1 MKNTKLSLVLASM
14 LALSTS
20 SFADDA
26 SDIAELK
33 QQVKELQEMG
43 QTLIDETSDL
53 KTGFN
58 YTKVDPNQSH
68 AGLGPAASKIYFSKS
83 PLSIGGYGQ
92 MYYSTTTDEGT
103 DAISSETQVKRFVTF
118 FGYKLSDSIIMNTEV
133 EYEGGGTRVN
143 GTGDAVVLEFF
154 YLDFL
159 INEHFNLR
167 AGNYLVPMGYV
178 NQQHEPTIL
187 KTTQR
192 PKTSR
197 FIIPS
202 TWGETGLLAF
212 GYINEDISYKLGFLT
227 ALQPDD
233 SVDTNN
239 TTFTSDKWLRNGRG
253 GSYKI
258 ENPRSAG
265 VARIDYT
272 GLDGLSIGAGVYV
285 DESILMTD
293 IHGEYKLDAL
303 RLYGAYGK
311 VSRSG
316 TLANSTQVTES
327 FGGFLN
333 ASYDFSSL
341 LGQEEEIS
349 LFTQYEKYNPQAQ
362 RADGTQGDDTRDVTF
377 GINYF
382 PIEQVVL
389 KADYVLSKKGD
400 TNLNIASVSLGFIF

>member
-1 MKNTKLSLVLASM
+1 MKNTKLSFALASI

-33 QQVKELQEMG
+33 EQVKELQEMS

-197 FIIPS
+197 YIIPS

-212 GYINEDISYKLGFLT
+212 GDINEDISYKLGFLT
-227 ALQPDD
+227 ALQLDD
-233 SVDTNN
+233 TAG
-239 TTFTSDKWLRNGRG
+239 DKWLRNGRG

-258 ENPRSAG
+258 ENRRSAG
-265 VARIDYT
+265 IARIDYT
-272 GLDGLSIGAGVYV
+272 GLDGLFIGAGVYA

-303 RLYGAYGK
+303 RLYGSYGK
-311 VSRSG
+311 VSR
-316 TLANSTQVTES
+316 
-327 FGGFLN
+327 
-333 ASYDFSSL
+333 
-341 LGQEEEIS
+341 
-349 LFTQYEKYNPQAQ
+349 
-362 RADGTQGDDTRDVTF
+362 
-377 GINYF
+377 
-382 PIEQVVL
+382 
-389 KADYVLSKKGD
+389 
-400 TNLNIASVSLGFIF
+400 

>member
-1 MKNTKLSLVLASM
+1 MKSTKLSFVLASM
-14 LALSTS
+14 LALSSS

-26 SDIAELK
+26 SDIKELK
-33 QQVKELQEMG
+33 QQVKELQEMS

-58 YTKVDPNQSH
+58 YTKVDPNKSH
-68 AGLGPAASKIYFSKS
+68 TGLGPAASKVYYSKS

-92 MYYSTTTDEGT
+92 MYYSTTTNENT
-103 DAISSETQVKRFVTF
+103 NAISSETQVKRFVTY

-133 EYEGGGTRVN
+133 EYEGGGARVN

-167 AGNYLVPMGYV
+167 AGNFLVPMGYT

-212 GYINEDISYKLGFLT
+212 GDINEDISYKAGFLT
-227 ALQPDD
+227 ALQLDD
-233 SVDTNN
+233 TAG
-239 TTFTSDKWLRNGRG
+239 DKWLRNGRG

-272 GLDGLSIGAGVYV
+272 GLDGLFIGAGVYA
-285 DESILMTD
+285 DERILMTD
-293 IHGEYKLDAL
+293 IHGEYKIAGA
-303 RLYGAYGK
+303 RFYGAYAK

-316 TLANSTQVTES
+316 TIANSTQVTES
-327 FGGFLN
+327 YGGFLN
-333 ASYDFSSL
+333 ASYDFASL
-341 LGQEEEIS
+341 LGMEQEVS
-349 LFTQYEKYNPQAQ
+349 LFTQYENYNPQAT
-362 RADGTQGDDTRDVTF
+362 RANGTNGDDTTDITF
-377 GINYF
+377 GANYF
-382 PIEQVVL
+382 PLEQVVL
-389 KADYVLSKKGD
+389 KADYVLSNKGD
-400 TNLNIASVSLGFIF
+400 VDLNIASVSLGFIF